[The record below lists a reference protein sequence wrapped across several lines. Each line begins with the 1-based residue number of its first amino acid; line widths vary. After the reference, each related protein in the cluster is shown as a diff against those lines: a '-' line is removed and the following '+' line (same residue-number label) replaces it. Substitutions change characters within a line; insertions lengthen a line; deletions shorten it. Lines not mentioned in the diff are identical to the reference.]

1 MHSFNFFSSISQ
13 ALLDEQFFPEIL
25 TYDWNSLNFFKEIL
39 VYQYQIVNDFS
50 YFTRPYYVSKLLKE
64 LEIYRI
70 ISTLKSYQRIRIW
83 KIENF
88 ISQKLNF
95 HQIYPRISRS
105 EEYFLK
111 SFKNL
116 LFTHKNLLHDDF
128 YIKNNF
134 YCINFDI
141 SKNKDLEKFLYREN
155 YLFFRL
161 LEKYMFPNK
170 KTAIQRSKIRTVTD
184 FTYCMKYYSI
194 RYIVFSNLVY
204 LI

>member
-1 MHSFNFFSSISQ
+1 MPALTAFSSIFQ

-25 TYDWNSLNFFKEIL
+25 TYDWNSLNFFKEIV
-39 VYQYQIVNDFS
+39 VYQYQIINNFPCS
-50 YFTRPYYVSKLLKE
+50 IKPYYASKLLKE

-70 ISTLKSYQRIRIW
+70 INTLKSYQRIRVW

-95 HQIYPRISRS
+95 HQIYPRISKS
-105 EEYFLK
+105 EEYFLR

-128 YIKNNF
+128 YMRNFHGNDPDIYRNNHLGK
-134 YCINFDI
+134 I
-141 SKNKDLEKFLYREN
+141 LYREN

-161 LEKYMFPNK
+161 LEKYILLNRDKAM
-170 KTAIQRSKIRTVTD
+170 QRSKIRTLTD
-184 FTYCMKYYSI
+184 FTYCMQYHSI
-194 RYIVFSNLVY
+194 RYVVFSNLVY